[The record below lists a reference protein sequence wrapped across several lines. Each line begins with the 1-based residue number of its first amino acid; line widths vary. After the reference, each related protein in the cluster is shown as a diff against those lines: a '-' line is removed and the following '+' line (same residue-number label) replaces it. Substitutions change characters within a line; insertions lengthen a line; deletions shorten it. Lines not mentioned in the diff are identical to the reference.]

1 MAGKKLHES
10 PRALS
15 ELARER
21 IRNTACLQPHELL
34 YYWANGISVAGLT
47 PDPAQQIYCAVAA
60 ANYYAPKLSNIE
72 IKQDVRV
79 KAVISA
85 APMNQQQWA
94 KKYLNQ
100 QPSTVSPPLPDVVP
114 TVAYEVTPSDSSLV
128 QQNINSG
135 ELIAETNK
143 VIPHAGGEH
152 DRDGDTQP
160 SESSESSESL
170 DPPSKS

>member
-60 ANYYAPKLSNIE
+60 ANYYAPKLSNVE

-94 KKYLNQ
+94 RKYLNQ
-100 QPSTVSPPLPDVVP
+100 QPNTVSPPPLPDVVP
-114 TVAYEVTPSDSSLV
+114 SVAYEVTPTDPSLV
-128 QQNINSG
+128 QQFNN
-135 ELIAETNK
+135 
-143 VIPHAGGEH
+143 
-152 DRDGDTQP
+152 
-160 SESSESSESL
+160 SSEVTGDQSTTMSVESDQSTDKN
-170 DPPSKS
+170 DPPIESQ

>member
-60 ANYYAPKLSNIE
+60 ANYYAPKLSNVE

-94 KKYLNQ
+94 RKYLNQ
-100 QPSTVSPPLPDVVP
+100 QPNTVSPPPLPDVVP
-114 TVAYEVTPSDSSLV
+114 SVAYEVTPTDPSLV
-128 QQNINSG
+128 QQFNN
-135 ELIAETNK
+135 
-143 VIPHAGGEH
+143 
-152 DRDGDTQP
+152 
-160 SESSESSESL
+160 SSEVTGDQSTPMSVESDQSSDNN
-170 DPPSKS
+170 DPPTSSQ

>member
-15 ELARER
+15 ELAREK

-60 ANYYAPKLSNIE
+60 ANYYAPKLSNVE

-85 APMNQQQWA
+85 APMTQHQWA
-94 KKYLNQ
+94 SKYLNQ
-100 QPSTVSPPLPDVVP
+100 QSNTVSPPLPDVVP
-114 TVAYEVTPSDSSLV
+114 TVAYEVTPTDPSLV
-128 QQNINSG
+128 TQNINSG
-135 ELIAETNK
+135 EVT
-143 VIPHAGGEH
+143 
-152 DRDGDTQP
+152 GDQSTTR
-160 SESSESSESL
+160 SIESDQSTDNN
-170 DPPSKS
+170 DPPTNSQ

>member
-60 ANYYAPKLSNIE
+60 ANYYAPKLSNVE

-94 KKYLNQ
+94 RKYLNQ
-100 QPSTVSPPLPDVVP
+100 QPNTVSPPPLPDVVP
-114 TVAYEVTPSDSSLV
+114 SVAYEVTPTDPSLV
-128 QQNINSG
+128 QQFNNSG
-135 ELIAETNK
+135 EVTADQSTTLST
-143 VIPHAGGEH
+143 
-152 DRDGDTQP
+152 
-160 SESSESSESL
+160 ESSQSSDTN
-170 DPPSKS
+170 DPPTNSQ